1 MKQSIR
7 LFLFL
12 FFSLFLRNA
21 IGQDVLP
28 EFKLKLI
35 APGKATI
42 SWHNPFHNCI
52 QLSVQR
58 SEDNKKFKT
67 IISAKNP
74 SLYENSFT
82 DTKSPKNKICYYRIQ
97 YTMKGGT
104 YSFSKT
110 HNTFEK
116 VASKD
121 NPSNWTAS
129 PNVFTNKSGYIQIQ
143 LNNTA
148 AYVYRL
154 VFLDENG
161 SELFQMKKIAS
172 DNLIID
178 KANFPHAGWFNF
190 ELYKDEILLEK
201 NKVLLKASW

>member
-1 MKQSIR
+1 MKHSLR

-12 FFSLFLRNA
+12 FFSLFQRSA
-21 IGQDVLP
+21 MGQDVLP
-28 EFKLKLI
+28 EFKLKII
-35 APGKATI
+35 APGKVMI
-42 SWHNPFHNCI
+42 NWHNPFHNCI

-97 YTMKGGT
+97 YTMKGGI

-110 HNTFEK
+110 YNTFEK
-116 VASKD
+116 VVSNE
-121 NPSNWTAS
+121 NPINWTAS
-129 PNVFTNKSGYIQIQ
+129 PHIFTNKSGYIQIQ
-143 LNNTA
+143 LNNTS

-154 VFLDENG
+154 VFLGENG
-161 SELFQMKKIAS
+161 SELFQMKKIDS
-172 DNLIID
+172 DNLILD
-178 KANFPHAGWFNF
+178 KANFPHAGWYNF
-190 ELYKDEILLEK
+190 ELYRDEMLLEK